1 MLYPDKFYLTQDLNR
16 RFARTNLARLI
27 FSDLHFKKTNI
38 SLIQTQL
45 VADGLNIER
54 ASEKDKERII
64 RLKRAWQ
71 YIINEN
77 KVLSLDIELKI
88 HLLLTGY
95 GFRDNLNYKQEEKFF
110 DGLMHSDTSITD
122 KAMTLMYHN
131 MRNQLFWGGNKRTA
145 TLAAIKLMI
154 DHGAGLINVPLDKW
168 DHWNKL
174 ISEYYLTGKM
184 NTLKE
189 WTYEN
194 GIQGVVLNNNSNL
207 PKSDI
212 NPADYD

>member
-1 MLYPDKFYLTQDLNR
+1 M
-16 RFARTNLARLI
+16 
-27 FSDLHFKKTNI
+27 HFEKTNI

-95 GFRDNLNYKQEEKFF
+95 GFRDNLNYKQEKNFS
-110 DGLMHSDTSITD
+110 MS
-122 KAMTLMYHN
+122 
-131 MRNQLFWGGNKRTA
+131 
-145 TLAAIKLMI
+145 
-154 DHGAGLINVPLDKW
+154 
-168 DHWNKL
+168 
-174 ISEYYLTGKM
+174 
-184 NTLKE
+184 
-189 WTYEN
+189 
-194 GIQGVVLNNNSNL
+194 
-207 PKSDI
+207 
-212 NPADYD
+212 